1 MTDSTFGTE
10 SALGEAELKTIRG
23 EDGGVVL
30 CFSCRR
36 TGHCRLGL
44 TEESLIEFGS
54 TVTRL
59 SCPSDHEGGPGVAH
73 GGWTAAA
80 LDEILGHMVLL
91 SGHMAVTGSLTVE
104 FLKPVPIERELEA
117 RAWLD
122 RREDGK
128 WHNVGELRLISTG
141 ALLARATGIFV
152 ERNPTAHF
160 ARQKQWL
167 ADQDRLTKGG

>member
-1 MTDSTFGTE
+1 MTDSKL
-10 SALGEAELKTIRG
+10 AEAELNVIRG
-23 EDGGVVL
+23 EDGSVVM
-30 CFSCRR
+30 CVACRR
-36 TGHCRLGL
+36 LGRCRLGL
-44 TEESLIEFGS
+44 TGESLVEFGS

>member
-1 MTDSTFGTE
+1 MTE
-10 SALGEAELKTIRG
+10 SAFGEAELNLIRG
-23 EDGGVVL
+23 KDGGVVM
-30 CFSCRR
+30 CVACRR
-36 TGHCRLGL
+36 LGRCRLGL
-44 TEESLIEFGS
+44 TGETLVEFGS

-59 SCPSDHEGGPGVAH
+59 SCLSDHEGGPGVAH

-80 LDEILGHMVLL
+80 LDEILGHLVIL

-104 FLKPVPIERELEA
+104 FLKPVPIERELEV
-117 RAWLD
+117 RAWLE
-122 RREDGK
+122 RREDGR

-160 ARQKQWL
+160 ERQKRWL
-167 ADQDRLTKGG
+167 ADQDRLTGGD

>member
-1 MTDSTFGTE
+1 MTDSKL
-10 SALGEAELKTIRG
+10 AEAELNVIRG
-23 EDGGVVL
+23 EDVSVVM
-30 CFSCRR
+30 CVACRR
-36 TGHCRLGL
+36 LGRCRLGL
-44 TEESLIEFGS
+44 TGESLVEFGS

>member
-1 MTDSTFGTE
+1 MTDSAF
-10 SALGEAELKTIRG
+10 SKAQLDLIRG
-23 EDGGVVL
+23 KADGVVM
-30 CFSCRR
+30 CVACRR
-36 TGHCRLGL
+36 LGRCRLGL
-44 TEESLIEFGS
+44 TGESLIEFGS

-59 SCPSDHEGGPGVAH
+59 SCPTDHEGGPGVAH

-80 LDEILGHMVLL
+80 LDEILGHLVIL

-104 FLKPVPIERELEA
+104 FLKPVPIERALEA

-160 ARQKQWL
+160 ERQKHWL
-167 ADQDRLTKGG
+167 AEQDRLTEGG

>member
-1 MTDSTFGTE
+1 MIE
-10 SALGEAELKTIRG
+10 SAFGEADLNLIRG
-23 EDGGVVL
+23 KDGGVVK
-30 CFSCRR
+30 CVACRR
-36 TGHCRLGL
+36 LGRCRLGL
-44 TEESLIEFGS
+44 TEERLVEFGV
-54 TVTRL
+54 TETRL
-59 SCPSDHEGGPGVAH
+59 FCPSDHEGGPGVAH

-152 ERNPTAHF
+152 ERNPAAHF
-160 ARQKQWL
+160 ERQKQWL
-167 ADQDRLTKGG
+167 AAQDSLTGGG